1 MNNKQT
7 HQVFQVIDDKKECR
21 GYFADGRLRIR
32 DLPDSLTATW
42 DWSEL
47 IKDRDVILAKIIAQG
62 QTIQDACPEHLKE
75 RLEARERRIKAHLK
89 SFISAKVNL
98 SDVCFYNLVPQRD
111 IEHYYNLL
119 NEITEWTIDNN
130 DKPKN
135 YRLMHNINIMCK
147 EIAQQEIRFNKAKWK
162 QHAKTDQKAM
172 YLVKSHWEGKS
183 YVDYNPWG
191 TVTGRLGLNQGS
203 FPILN
208 LKTSLKDIIEPK
220 WDCFVE
226 LDFNGAELRTLL
238 HLSGYPQPHE
248 DIHDWNQINI
258 FNNTIE
264 RDAAKKQIFAWLY
277 NPTSTAVDTDYYDK
291 KKVLSKFY
299 EKGVVSTPFGREIP
313 SDDFHALNYLIQ
325 STSSDNF
332 LDRASA
338 IHKYCKGLKTNVAFL
353 VHDSIVLDV
362 PLEEKERIKEI
373 VQIFENTKLG
383 KFKVNINVGKNLG
396 ELK

>member
-1 MNNKQT
+1 MI
-7 HQVFQVIDDKKECR
+7 FQIVDDKKECR
-21 GYFADGRLRIR
+21 GYFADGKLKLR
-32 DLPDSLTATW
+32 DLPEYLFATW

-47 IKDRDVILAKIIAQG
+47 IEDRDVLLAKIIAG
-62 QTIQDACPEHLKE
+62 GKTIQDACPEHLKE
-75 RLEARERRIKAHLK
+75 RLEARERKIKAHLK

-98 SDVCFYNLVPQRD
+98 SDVCFYNLVPDKD
-111 IEHYYNLL
+111 IQHYYNLL
-119 NEITEWTIDNN
+119 NEITEWTINN
-130 DKPKN
+130 SMKPKN
-135 YRLMHNINIMCK
+135 YRLLHNINIMCK
-147 EIAQQEIRFNKAKWK
+147 EISKQEIKFNKEKWK

-183 YVDYNPWG
+183 YVNYNPWG

-208 LKTSLKDIIEPK
+208 LKSSLKDIIEPK

-238 HLSGYPQPHE
+238 HLSGHPQPHE
-248 DIHDWNQINI
+248 DIHDWNQTNI

-264 RDAAKKQIFAWLY
+264 RDTAKKQIFAWLY

-299 EKGVVSTPFGREIP
+299 EKGIVSTPFGREIP

-362 PLEEKERIKEI
+362 PFSEKQRIKEI
-373 VQIFENTKLG
+373 VEIFQNTKLG

>member
-1 MNNKQT
+1 MI
-7 HQVFQVIDDKKECR
+7 FQIIDDKKECR
-21 GYFADGRLRIR
+21 GYFANGKLRLRS
-32 DLPDSLTATW
+32 LPEALSATW
-42 DWSEL
+42 DWSDL
-47 IKDRDVILAKIIAQG
+47 LGDKDIILGKIITG
-62 QTIQDACPEHLKE
+62 GKTIQDACPEHLKD
-75 RLEARERRIKAHLK
+75 RLELRERKIKAHLK

-98 SDVCFYNLVPQRD
+98 SDVCFYNLVPERD
-111 IEHYYNLL
+111 IQHYYNLL
-119 NEITEWTIDNN
+119 NEITEWTINN
-130 DKPKN
+130 HSKPKN

-147 EIAQQEIRFNKAKWK
+147 EISKQEIRFNKGKWK

-208 LKTSLKDIIEPK
+208 LKGSLKDIIEPK

-238 HLSGYPQPHE
+238 HLSGHPQPTG
-248 DIHDWNQINI
+248 DIHDWNQTNI
-258 FNNTIE
+258 FNNNIE

-299 EKGVVSTPFGREIP
+299 KDSIVSTPFGRKIP

-338 IHKYCKGLKTNVAFL
+338 IQRYCKGLKTNVAFL

-362 PLEEKERIKEI
+362 PFEEKNRIKEI
-373 VQIFENTKLG
+373 VEIFENTKLG

>member
-1 MNNKQT
+1 MI
-7 HQVFQVIDDKKECR
+7 FQIIDDKKECQ
-21 GYFADGRLRIR
+21 GYFANGKLRLRN
-32 DLPDSLTATW
+32 LPESLKTTW
-42 DWSEL
+42 DWSPL
-47 IKDRDVILAKIIAQG
+47 IGDKDIELAKIFASG
-62 QTIQDACPEHLKE
+62 KTIQQACPDHLKE
-75 RLEARERRIKAHLK
+75 RLDIRERKIKAHLK
-89 SFISAKVNL
+89 SFVSSKINI
-98 SDVCFYNLVPQRD
+98 SDVCFYKLIPEKD

-119 NEITEWTIDNN
+119 NEITEWVIENN
-130 DKPKN
+130 NKPQN
-135 YRLMHNINIMCK
+135 YRLMHNVNIMCK
-147 EIAQQEIRFNKAKWK
+147 EIAQQEIRFNKYKWK

-183 YVDYNPWG
+183 YVNYNPWG

-238 HLSGYPQPHE
+238 HLSGHPQPHE
-248 DIHDWNQINI
+248 DIHDWNQNNI
-258 FNNTIE
+258 FNNNLS
-264 RDAAKKQIFAWLY
+264 RADAKKQIFAWLY
-277 NPTSTAVDTDYYDK
+277 NPTSKAVTTDYYDK
-291 KKVLSKFY
+291 QKVLSKFY
-299 EKGVVSTPFGREIP
+299 KEGVVHTPFGRSIP

-338 IHKYCKGLKTNVAFL
+338 IQRYCKGLRTNVAFL

-362 PLEEKERIKEI
+362 PLKEKERIKEI
-373 VQIFENTKLG
+373 VEIFENTKLG

-396 ELK
+396 DLK

>member
-1 MNNKQT
+1 MI
-7 HQVFQVIDDKKECR
+7 FQIIDDKKECR
-21 GYFADGRLRIR
+21 GYFADGRLRLR
-32 DLPDSLTATW
+32 DLPEILEATW
-42 DWSEL
+42 DWSPMIGDKD
-47 IKDRDVILAKIIAQG
+47 IKLAKLFALG
-62 QTIQDACPEHLKE
+62 QTIQQACPDHLKE
-75 RLEARERRIKAHLK
+75 RLEIRERKIKAHLK
-89 SFISAKVNL
+89 SFVSSKVNI
-98 SDVCFYNLVPQRD
+98 SDICFYNLVPEKD
-111 IEHYYNLL
+111 IQHYYSLL
-119 NEITEWTIDNN
+119 NEITKWIIENN
-130 DKPKN
+130 KKPQN
-135 YRLMHNINIMCK
+135 YRLMHNVNIMCK
-147 EIAQQEIRFNKAKWK
+147 EIAQQEIRFNRGKWRN
-162 QHAKTDQKAM
+162 HAKTDQKAM
-172 YLVKSHWEGKS
+172 YLVRSHWEGKS

-191 TVTGRLGLNQGS
+191 TVTGRLGLNEGS

-238 HLSGYPQPHE
+238 HLSEHPQPTG
-248 DIHDWNQINI
+248 DIHDWNQTNI
-258 FNNTIE
+258 FNNSIE
-264 RDAAKKQIFAWLY
+264 RADAKKKIFAWLY

-291 KKVLSKFY
+291 SKVL
-299 EKGVVSTPFGREIP
+299 EKYYAEGVVTTPFGRTIP

-332 LDRASA
+332 LDRACA
-338 IHKYCKGLKTNVAFL
+338 IHRYCKGLKTNVAFL

-362 PLEEKERIKEI
+362 PLEEKDRIKEI

>member
-1 MNNKQT
+1 MI
-7 HQVFQVIDDKKECR
+7 FQIIDDKKECR
-21 GYFADGRLRIR
+21 GYFANGKTRLKS
-32 DLPDSLTATW
+32 LPESVTGTW

-47 IKDRDVILAKIIAQG
+47 IEDRDVILAKIIAG
-62 QTIQDACPEHLKE
+62 GKTIEQACPDHLKE
-75 RLEARERRIKAHLK
+75 RLKARERKIKAHIR
-89 SFISAKVNL
+89 SFITAKVNL
-98 SDVCFYNLVPQRD
+98 SDVCFYNLVPERD
-111 IEHYYNLL
+111 IQHYYNLL
-119 NEITEWTIDNN
+119 NEVTEWVINN
-130 DKPKN
+130 NPKPKN

-147 EIAQQEIRFNKAKWK
+147 EIATQEIRFNKGKWK
-162 QHAKTDQKAM
+162 QHAKKDQKAM
-172 YLVKSHWEGKS
+172 YLVNSHWEGKS
-183 YVDYNPWG
+183 YVNYNPWG
-191 TVTGRLGLNQGS
+191 TVTGRLGLNEGS

-208 LKTSLKDIIEPK
+208 LKSSLKDIIEPK

-238 HLSGYPQPHE
+238 HLSGHPQPHE

-258 FNNTIE
+258 FNNNIS
-264 RDAAKKQIFAWLY
+264 RDDAKKQIFAWLY
-277 NPTSTAVDTDYYDK
+277 NPSSKAVETDYYDK
-291 KKVLSKFY
+291 RKVLERHY
-299 EKGVVSTPFGREIP
+299 AEGVVSTPFGRTIP

-338 IHKYCKGLKTNVAFL
+338 IQRYCKGLKTNVAFL

-362 PLEEKERIKEI
+362 PLSEKQRIKEI
-373 VQIFENTKLG
+373 VEIFENTKLG

>member
-1 MNNKQT
+1 MI
-7 HQVFQVIDDKKECR
+7 FQIIDDKKECR
-21 GYFADGRLRIR
+21 GYFADGKLRLR
-32 DLPDSLTATW
+32 DLPESLFATW

-47 IKDRDVILAKIIAQG
+47 IEDRDVVLAKIIAEG
-62 QTIQDACPEHLKE
+62 KTIQDACPEHLKE
-75 RLEARERRIKAHLK
+75 RLEARERKIKAHLK

-119 NEITEWTIDNN
+119 NEITEWIINN
-130 DKPKN
+130 NTKPKN

-183 YVDYNPWG
+183 FVDYNPWG
-191 TVTGRLGLNQGS
+191 TVTGRLGLNEGS

-208 LKTSLKDIIEPK
+208 LKSSLKDIIEPK

-238 HLSGYPQPHE
+238 HLSGHPQPHE

-258 FNNTIE
+258 FNNNIS
-264 RDAAKKQIFAWLY
+264 RDDAKKQIFAWLY
-277 NPTSTAVDTDYYDK
+277 NPSSKAVETDYYDK
-291 KKVLSKFY
+291 RKVLERY
-299 EKGVVSTPFGREIP
+299 YAKGVVSTPFGRTIP

-332 LDRASA
+332 LDRASS
-338 IHKYCKGLKTNVAFL
+338 IQRYCKGLKTNVAFL

-362 PLEEKERIKEI
+362 PLEEKNRIKEI
-373 VQIFENTKLG
+373 VEIFQNTKLG
-383 KFKVNINVGKNLG
+383 KFKVNINVAKNLG

>member
-1 MNNKQT
+1 MI
-7 HQVFQVIDDKKECR
+7 FQIIDDKKECR
-21 GYFADGRLRIR
+21 GYFADGKLRLR
-32 DLPDSLTATW
+32 DLPESLFATW

-47 IKDRDVILAKIIAQG
+47 IEDRDVVLAKIIAEG
-62 QTIQDACPEHLKE
+62 KTIQDACPEHLKE
-75 RLEARERRIKAHLK
+75 RLEARERKIKAHLK

-119 NEITEWTIDNN
+119 NEITEWTINN
-130 DKPKN
+130 NPKPKN
-135 YRLMHNINIMCK
+135 YRLMHNINVMCK
-147 EIAQQEIRFNKAKWK
+147 EIAQQEIRFNRAKWK

-183 YVDYNPWG
+183 YVNYNPWG
-191 TVTGRLGLNQGS
+191 TITGRLGLNEGS

-208 LKTSLKDIIEPK
+208 LKSSLKDIIEPK

-238 HLSGYPQPHE
+238 HLSGHPQPHE

-258 FNNTIE
+258 FNNNIS
-264 RDAAKKQIFAWLY
+264 RDDAKKQIFAWLY
-277 NPTSTAVDTDYYDK
+277 NPSSKAVETDYYDK
-291 KKVLSKFY
+291 KKVLERYY
-299 EKGVVSTPFGREIP
+299 EEGVVSTPFGRTIP

-338 IHKYCKGLKTNVAFL
+338 IQKYCKGLKTNVAFL

-362 PLEEKERIKEI
+362 PLEEKNRIKEI
-373 VQIFENTKLG
+373 VEIFQNTKLG
-383 KFKVNINVGKNLG
+383 KFKVNINVAKNLG

>member
-1 MNNKQT
+1 MTKPMI
-7 HQVFQVIDDKKECR
+7 FQVIDDKKECR
-21 GYFADGRLRIR
+21 GYFADGRLRLR
-32 DLPDSLTATW
+32 DLPDILEATW
-42 DWSEL
+42 DWSPL
-47 IKDRDVILAKIIAQG
+47 IGDRDVKLARLFALG
-62 QTIQDACPEHLKE
+62 QTIQQACPDHLKE
-75 RLEARERRIKAHLK
+75 RLEIREKKIKAHLK
-89 SFISAKVNL
+89 SFIASKVNL
-98 SDVCFYNLVPQRD
+98 SDVCFYNLVPERD
-111 IEHYYNLL
+111 IQHYYSLL
-119 NEITEWTIDNN
+119 NEITEWVIENN
-130 DKPKN
+130 QKPQN

-147 EIAQQEIRFNKAKWK
+147 ELSQQEIRFNRHKWK

-183 YVDYNPWG
+183 FVDYNPWG

-238 HLSGYPQPHE
+238 HLSGHPQPTG
-248 DIHDWNQINI
+248 DIHDWNQNNI
-258 FNNTIE
+258 FNNSIE
-264 RDAAKKQIFAWLY
+264 RADAKKKIFAWLY

-291 KKVLSKFY
+291 SKVLEKYY
-299 EKGVVSTPFGREIP
+299 EEGVVTTPFGRALP

-332 LDRASA
+332 LDRACA
-338 IHKYCKGLKTNVAFL
+338 IHRYCKRLRTNVAFL

-362 PLEEKERIKEI
+362 PLDEKNRIKEI
-373 VQIFENTKLG
+373 VEIFENTKLG

>member
-1 MNNKQT
+1 MI
-7 HQVFQVIDDKKECR
+7 FQVIDDKKECR
-21 GYFADGRLRIR
+21 GYFANGKLRIR
-32 DLPDSLTATW
+32 ELPESLTATW
-42 DWSEL
+42 DWSES
-47 IKDRDVILAKIIAQG
+47 IGDRDVVLAKIIAEG
-62 QTIQDACPEHLKE
+62 QTINDACPDHLKE
-75 RLEARERRIKAHLK
+75 RLEARERKIKAHLK
-89 SFISAKVNL
+89 SFIKSKVNL
-98 SDVCFYNLVPQRD
+98 NDICFYDLIPTKD
-111 IEHYYNLL
+111 IQHYYNLL
-119 NEITEWTIDNN
+119 NEITEWVVSKNP
-130 DKPKN
+130 KPQN
-135 YRLMHNINIMCK
+135 YRLIHNINIMCK
-147 EIAQQEIRFNKAKWK
+147 EIAKQEIRFNKEKWK

-183 YVDYNPWG
+183 FVDYNPWG

-208 LKTSLKDIIEPK
+208 LKSSLKDIIEPK

-238 HLSGYPQPHE
+238 HLSGHPQPTG
-248 DIHDWNQINI
+248 DIHDWNQNNI
-258 FNNTIE
+258 FNNAIQ
-264 RDAAKKQIFAWLY
+264 RSDAKKQIFAWLY
-277 NPTSTAVDTDYYDK
+277 NPNSTAIKTDYYDK
-291 KKVLSKFY
+291 EKVLSEFY
-299 EKGVVSTPFGREIP
+299 KDGVVLTPFGRKIQ

-338 IHKYCKGLKTNVAFL
+338 IQRYCKGLKTNVAFL

-362 PLEEKERIKEI
+362 PLSEKKRIKEI
-373 VQIFENTKLG
+373 VEIFENTKLG

>member
-1 MNNKQT
+1 MI
-7 HQVFQVIDDKKECR
+7 FQIIDDKKECR
-21 GYFADGRLRIR
+21 GYFANGKLRLR
-32 DLPDSLTATW
+32 DLPESLTATW

-47 IKDRDVILAKIIAQG
+47 IDDRDVILAKIIAEG
-62 QTIQDACPEHLKE
+62 KTIQDACPDHLKD
-75 RLEARERRIKAHLK
+75 RLEARERKIKSHLK
-89 SFISAKVNL
+89 SFISAKVRL
-98 SDVCFYNLVPQRD
+98 SDVCFYNLIPQRD

-119 NEITEWTIDNN
+119 NEITEWTVNNN
-130 DKPKN
+130 DKPEN

-147 EIAQQEIRFNKAKWK
+147 EIAKQEIRFNKGKWK

-238 HLSGYPQPHE
+238 HLSGHPQPHE
-248 DIHDWNQINI
+248 DIHDWNQTNI
-258 FNNTIE
+258 FNNNIK
-264 RDAAKKQIFAWLY
+264 RDTAKKQIFAWLY

-299 EKGVVSTPFGREIP
+299 KEGVVSTPFGRKIP

-338 IHKYCKGLKTNVAFL
+338 IQRYCKGLKTNVAFL

-383 KFKVNINVGKNLG
+383 KFKVNINVGRNLG